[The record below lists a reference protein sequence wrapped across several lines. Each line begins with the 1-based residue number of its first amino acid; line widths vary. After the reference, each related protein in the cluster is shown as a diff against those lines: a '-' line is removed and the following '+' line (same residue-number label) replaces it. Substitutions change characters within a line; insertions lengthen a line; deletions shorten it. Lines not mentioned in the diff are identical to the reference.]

1 MNDEIKVF
9 VGGKLIDG
17 TGKSPVENAV
27 ILVQSQKIAAVG
39 ERGEVDI
46 PKDAKTID
54 VTGKTIIP
62 GLIDSHLHLSGGRPG
77 ESRVDGQMVELP
89 RKAIRASIDA
99 RSLLHMGYTAVRDC
113 GSNLGIGLR
122 NAINEGTVPG
132 PRIVTSGMFVHN
144 TFGHVGLKPLPLHI
158 ANAMGQSYADG
169 VDECVKAV
177 RSRLREGA
185 DFIKIAS
192 GLYGESRRFPK
203 CMPSYSFEE
212 IKAITDEAHRSYTI
226 VATHCNGKEGII
238 NSVKAGVDTIEHGG
252 AELDEE
258 CAKLMKAH
266 DIIFTPNFF
275 IQTAVLEAP
284 DIRDKYTEEVKRS
297 LEKGYYEMIR
307 FCREQGVK
315 IASGSDFSG
324 GDTLLGLPM
333 GKNAAELQSLVMA
346 GLAPHEAIVS
356 ATKISAEAL
365 MLGDKIGTLEPGKL
379 ADLVVVNGDP
389 LSDISM
395 LQEEARIGM
404 VVKGGKI
411 EVNRV

>member
-1 MNDEIKVF
+1 LSDDIKVF
-9 VGGKLIDG
+9 AGGTLIDG
-17 TGKSPVENAV
+17 TGAPPLRNVV
-27 ILVQSQKIAAVG
+27 ILVESQKISVVG
-39 ERGEVDI
+39 ERGGVDV
-46 PKDAKTID
+46 PKGAKIID

-77 ESRVDGQMVELP
+77 ESRVEEMMVELT
-89 RKAIRASIDA
+89 RKAIRASMDA
-99 RSLLHMGYTAVRDC
+99 RSMLNMGYTAVRDC
-113 GSNLGIGLR
+113 GSNLGIGLKR
-122 NAINEGTVPG
+122 AINEGSVPG

-144 TFGHVGLKPLPLHI
+144 TFGHVGPKPIPMHI
-158 ANAMGQSYADG
+158 AEVLGHSYADG
-169 VDECVKAV
+169 VDECIKAV

-212 IKAITDEAHRSYTI
+212 IKAISDEAHRSYTI
-226 VATHCNGKEGII
+226 VASHCQGKEGII
-238 NSVKAGVDTIEHGG
+238 TSVKAGVDTIEHGS
-252 AELDEE
+252 ELDEE
-258 CAKLMKAH
+258 CAKLMKKH

-284 DIRDKYTEEVKRS
+284 IIRDRYSDDVKRT
-297 LEKGYYEMIR
+297 LEKGYFDSVR
-307 FCREQGVK
+307 FCREQGVR

-324 GDTLLGLPM
+324 GDTLFGLPM
-333 GKNAAELQSLVMA
+333 GKNAAELQALVRA
-346 GLAPHEAIVS
+346 GLPPLDAIVS
-356 ATKISAEAL
+356 ATKISAQAL
-365 MLGDKIGTLEPGKL
+365 MLGDKIGTLEAGKL

-404 VVKGGKI
+404 VVQGGEI
-411 EVNRV
+411 VVNRL

>member
-9 VGGKLIDG
+9 VGGILIDG
-17 TGKSPVENAV
+17 TGAAPVENAV
-27 ILVQSQKIAAVG
+27 ILIESQKIVAVG

-46 PKDAKTID
+46 PKGAKAID

-77 ESRVDGQMVELP
+77 ESRSEGQMVEVT
-89 RKAIRASIDA
+89 RKAIRASMDA
-99 RSLLHMGYTAVRDC
+99 RSMLNMGYTAVRDC

-122 NAINEGTVPG
+122 NAINEGSVPG

-144 TFGHVGLKPLPLHI
+144 TFGHVGPKPLPLHI
-158 ANAMGQSYADG
+158 AEALGHSYADG

-226 VATHCNGKEGII
+226 VASHCQGKEGII
-238 NSVKAGVDTIEHGG
+238 TSVKAGVDTIEHGS
-252 AELDEE
+252 ELDEE
-258 CAKLMKAH
+258 CAKLMKKH
-266 DIIFTPNFF
+266 DIVFTPNFY

-284 DIRDKYTEEVKRS
+284 IIRDRYSEDVKRK
-297 LEKGYYEMIR
+297 LEEGYFDIVKYCM
-307 FCREQGVK
+307 EQGVR

-333 GKNAAELQSLVMA
+333 GKNAAELQALVRA
-346 GLAPHEAIVS
+346 GLAPLDAIVS

-365 MLGDKIGTLEPGKL
+365 MLGDKIGTLEAGKL
-379 ADLVVVNGDP
+379 ADIVVVNGDP

-404 VVKGGKI
+404 VVKGGEI
-411 EVNRV
+411 VVNRL